1 MKLNIKIALL
11 MCLSLVMCVG
21 SVSAADD
28 DNTVAS
34 VESSE
39 TPYNYS
45 FEHNQSSSILDSIR
59 PTHALYGLKIAFE
72 NMGETF
78 TFNPSDRLEKQSLA
92 ADRRLAEASAEMKK
106 GNDAG
111 AAIAL
116 GYYNKKIL
124 NMGATVSSLSEG
136 NPDVENAQKMMSGHQ
151 VQINNLIQ
159 LQTKNA
165 NESTALK
172 IALNNA
178 TKLEA
183 HFNQTDMSQK
193 PVDGSS
199 NTGNDE
205 STGTNPGNSKK

>member
-11 MCLSLVMCVG
+11 LCLSLVMCVG
-21 SVSAADD
+21 SVSADD
-28 DNTVAS
+28 DDITVTS

-45 FEHNQSSSILDSIR
+45 YEYNQSYFGDSIG
-59 PTHALYGLKIAFE
+59 PHHFLYGLKIGLE
-72 NMGETF
+72 NMDQAF
-78 TFNPSDRLEKQSLA
+78 TFNASERLEKQSLA

-116 GYYNKKIL
+116 GYYNKKIQ
-124 NMGATVSSLSEG
+124 NMGATVSSLGEG
-136 NPDVENAQKMMSGHQ
+136 NPDVENAQQMMSGHQ

-165 NESTALK
+165 NESTALT

-183 HFNQTDMSQK
+183 NFNQTDMSKK

-205 STGTNPGNSKK
+205 STGTNPGNSNK

>member
-11 MCLSLVMCVG
+11 LCLSLVMCVG
-21 SVSAADD
+21 SVSADD
-28 DNTVAS
+28 

-45 FEHNQSSSILDSIR
+45 SNYSYEHNQSYFGDFIG
-59 PTHALYGLKIAFE
+59 PHHFLYGLKIGLE
-72 NMGETF
+72 NMDQAF
-78 TFNPSDRLEKQSLA
+78 TANASERLKKQSLA
-92 ADRRLAEASAEMKK
+92 ADRRLAEASAEMEK
-106 GNDAG
+106 GNSKG

-116 GYYNKKIL
+116 EYYNKKIQ
-124 NMGATVSSLSEG
+124 NIETTVGGLGEG
-136 NPDVENAQKMMSGHQ
+136 NPDVENAQQMMPGHQ

-172 IALNNA
+172 IALNNSM
-178 TKLEA
+178 KLEA
-183 HFNQTDMSQK
+183 NFNQTDMSKK
-193 PVDGSS
+193 PDDGSS
-199 NTGNDE
+199 NTGNRE